1 MKAFE
6 LAPRQLTLGPVWA
19 PSCQKPALR
28 ASWRPSAA
36 RLRIGLGKQPFAA
49 FFIVARDRR
58 HGAAF
63 KSKTISLDRALQA
76 DHHRLYVVSQPADDF
91 AR

>member
-1 MKAFE
+1 MKLSSWHPQTDARSLMVSVLSE
-6 LAPRQLTLGPVWA
+6 TAAASVLATFCNASGSGWA
-19 PSCQKPALR
+19 SSL
-28 ASWRPSAA
+28 S
-36 RLRIGLGKQPFAA
+36 AA
-49 FFIVARDRR
+49 FFIVALDRR

-76 DHHRLYVVSQPADDF
+76 HHRLYVVSQPADDF